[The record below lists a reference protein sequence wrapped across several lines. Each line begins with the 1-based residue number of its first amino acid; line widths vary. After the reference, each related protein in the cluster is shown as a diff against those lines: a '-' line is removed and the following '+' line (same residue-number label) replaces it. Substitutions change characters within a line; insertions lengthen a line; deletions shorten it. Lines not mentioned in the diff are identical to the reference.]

1 MYKRLLTLFV
11 LVGLL
16 AGSIA
21 SARQRTFTNP
31 VITGMNPDPSICRVG
46 DDYYLVTSTFE
57 YFPGLP
63 VYHSK
68 DLVHWKLL
76 GHALDRESSNPLHR
90 ERCSGGQYAP
100 TIRHHDGK
108 FYIIGTNYASGGVFF
123 VTAENPAG
131 PWSEPHWL
139 NMLVVD
145 PSLLFVDGK
154 AYFVSPNENGDFQ
167 LGVLNLDT
175 ATFEGPLKV
184 IAKGR
189 GGSSPE
195 GPHLYKIDGYYY
207 LMSAEGGTGY
217 EHREVIQRSRSPW
230 GPYEPSPI
238 NPVASHMNDVANP
251 FHAIGHADLVQL
263 PDDSWWLVCLGIRPR
278 NGRYHILGRET
289 FLAPVIWSRD
299 GWPKVG
305 TDGIVQPKYSAPA
318 LPEHVWETSPV
329 RDDFDSAKLG
339 LVWNFVRNPY
349 PADWSLTEKP
359 GFLRL
364 HGSKVSAREQDSPA
378 YVCRR
383 QTAFTFVAS
392 TKIAFTPT
400 TPNEEAGL
408 LVRADDANHYDFV
421 ITTRGGKR
429 VALLRQFL
437 QNKEAGLNCAEI
449 GDGAAILRIGGT
461 DREYTFWVQEE
472 GKTAVRVGSAATK
485 HISTE
490 MITGFTG
497 TFIGMYAS
505 GNGQP
510 NTHPAD
516 FDWFDFEERP
526 ATPSAWSSGEH
537 PSRKGMA
544 TPAFTSI
551 VSPSHDVVKLAWRS
565 VAGATSYIVERHG
578 AAGYETIANLASG
591 TTRFTDSGLN
601 GSTLYEY
608 RVTALDAA
616 GTSRPSITSSVF
628 TPPPPGPFFGTPSR
642 IPGKIEAENFDH
654 GKRGATYYDS
664 DKINAAEKYRTD
676 GADIEFC
683 WDTGGGYNLCQI
695 VPGEWVL
702 FTVDVDKP
710 IVDVELRIVS
720 PVDGRIRLELDGKII
735 AEKDI
740 ASTGGWQPWTTV
752 VIPGVSMEPGKG
764 KQLKVSFPKGDFNL
778 NWLNFK

>member
-1 MYKRLLTLFV
+1 MYKQLTALFILANLLV
-11 LVGLL
+11 
-16 AGSIA
+16 GSIA
-21 SARQRTFTNP
+21 SARPRTFTNP

-68 DLVHWKLL
+68 DLVHWKLI
-76 GHALDRESSNPLHR
+76 GHALDRASSNPLQR

-100 TIRHHDGK
+100 TIRHHNGK

-123 VTAENPAG
+123 VTADNPAG

-145 PSLLFVDGK
+145 PSLLFEDGK
-154 AYFVSPNENGDFQ
+154 TYFVSPNENGDFQ
-167 LGVLNLDT
+167 LGVLDLDT
-175 ATFEGPLKV
+175 DTFTEPLKV
-184 IAKGR
+184 IAKGQ

-195 GPHLYKIDGYYY
+195 GPHLYNINGYYY

-217 EHREVIQRSRSPW
+217 EHREVIQRSKSPW

-238 NPVASHMNDVANP
+238 NPVASHMHDVGNP

-278 NGRYHILGRET
+278 NGRHHILGRET
-289 FLAPVIWSRD
+289 FLAPVSWAQD

-305 TDGIVQPKYSAPA
+305 SDGIVQPSYTAPD
-318 LPEHVWETSPV
+318 LPEHVWEKDPV
-329 RDDFDSAKLG
+329 RDDFGGTKPG

-349 PADWSLTEKP
+349 VADWSLTEKP

-364 HGSKVSAREQDSPA
+364 HGSRVSARDQDSPA

-383 QTAFTFVAS
+383 QTAFEFVAS
-392 TKIAFTPT
+392 TKIVFTPT
-400 TPNEEAGL
+400 APNEEAGL

-429 VALLRQFL
+429 VVLLRQFL
-437 QNKEAGLNCAEI
+437 QNKESGLNCVEI
-449 GDGAAILRIGGT
+449 GDDDAILRISGA

-472 GKTAVRVGSAATK
+472 GRTAVRVGTAATK
-485 HISTE
+485 DISTE

-497 TFIGMYAS
+497 VFIGMYAS
-505 GNGQP
+505 GNGQA
-510 NTHPAD
+510 NAHPAD
-516 FDWFDFEERP
+516 FDWFDYEEQP
-526 ATPSAWSSGEH
+526 ATPFAWSLGEH
-537 PSRKGMA
+537 PTRNGMA

-551 VSPSHDVVKLAWRS
+551 VAPEHDSAELTWGNVG
-565 VAGATSYIVERHG
+565 GATGYTVERHG
-578 AAGYETIANLASG
+578 VERYETVATVAVG
-591 TTRFTDSGLN
+591 TTRFTDAGLK
-601 GSTLYEY
+601 GATLYQY
-608 RVTALDAA
+608 RVTALNAA
-616 GTSRPSITSSVF
+616 GASFPSITSSVL
-628 TPPPPGPFFGTPSR
+628 TPPAPGPFFGTPSR

-654 GKRGATYYDS
+654 GKRGVTYFDS
-664 DKINAAEKYRTD
+664 DDINAAEKYRPD
-676 GADIEFC
+676 GVDIEFC

-695 VPGEWVL
+695 VDGEWVL
-702 FTVDVDKP
+702 FTVDVEKP
-710 IVDVELRIVS
+710 VVDVELRVVS
-720 PVDGRIRLELDGKII
+720 PVGGQIRLELDGKWI
-735 AEKDI
+735 AGTEIK
-740 ASTGGWQPWTTV
+740 ATGGWSSWTTIV
-752 VIPGVSMEPGKG
+752 LPAVKMETGKG
-764 KQLKVSFPKGDFNL
+764 KQLKVSFPKGGFNL